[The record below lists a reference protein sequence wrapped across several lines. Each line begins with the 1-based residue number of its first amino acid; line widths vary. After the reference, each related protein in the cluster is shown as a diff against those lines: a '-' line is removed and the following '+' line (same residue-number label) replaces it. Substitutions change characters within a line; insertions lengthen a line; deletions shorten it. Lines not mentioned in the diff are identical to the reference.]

1 LVENLNHSN
10 SEQVD
15 EGRRELY
22 FGDSWFASITCTVE
36 LWQHF
41 NVRFLGVV
49 KMNHA
54 RFPKEFIE
62 STMKNWPAG
71 SHIVLEGSP
80 SEGVDLLAVGY
91 KYNSRKVL
99 CFISTYNVGSTILC
113 SFYEATWLDDNGNT
127 MCH

>member
-41 NVRFLGVV
+41 NVHFLGVV
-49 KMNHA
+49 KTNHA

-62 STMKNWPAG
+62 STMKNWLARLAH
-71 SHIVLEGSP
+71 HIERF
-80 SEGVDLLAVGY
+80 SE
-91 KYNSRKVL
+91 
-99 CFISTYNVGSTILC
+99 
-113 SFYEATWLDDNGNT
+113 
-127 MCH
+127 